1 METALIIWHNIK
13 TIRTARGISQKELA
27 RRVGVPQAHISDIER
42 NKRRASIPVLLKIM
56 EALKCS
62 PTDERQE
69 TAIKREN
76 SFIPCIWHCKNALY
90 SGAMTK
96 QK

>member
-1 METALIIWHNIK
+1 MELKIGYNVR
-13 TIRTARGISQKELA
+13 TIRIQRGISQKELT
-27 RRVGVPQAHISDIER
+27 RRVVVSQAHISDIER

-69 TAIKREN
+69 TAIKRGS
-76 SFIPCIWHCKNALY
+76 SFIHCI
-90 SGAMTK
+90 
-96 QK
+96 

>member
-1 METALIIWHNIK
+1 MELKIGYNVR
-13 TIRTARGISQKELA
+13 TIRIQRGISQKELA
-27 RRVGVPQAHISDIER
+27 RRVGVSQAHISDIER

-69 TAIKREN
+69 TAIKRGN
-76 SFIPCIWHCKNALY
+76 SFIHCI
-90 SGAMTK
+90 
-96 QK
+96 

>member
-69 TAIKREN
+69 TAIKRGN
-76 SFIPCIWHCKNALY
+76 SFIHCI
-90 SGAMTK
+90 
-96 QK
+96 